1 MIGNIFLLLR
11 KYQGA
16 HLMWKTN
23 TGNLTIHIFQI
34 MLKDHKQLP
43 QAKGVWVFAHKY
55 VQYLCICHDSYLY
68 NYYIYII
75 MYHTYSGAK
84 TQAPVSQEAFRFVS
98 LQYRFLLPGTSFYLY
113 CNYTNVFFYIQ
124 ENLSCSCSS

>member
-1 MIGNIFLLLR
+1 M
-11 KYQGA
+11 
-16 HLMWKTN
+16 
-23 TGNLTIHIFQI
+23 

-55 VQYLCICHDSYLY
+55 VQYLCICNNNYLY

-98 LQYRFLLPGTSFYLY
+98 LKIQYRFPLHLFIFTAIIPMYSSIYKKTFLVLAPGTTEEFLYSFW
-113 CNYTNVFFYIQ
+113 N
-124 ENLSCSCSS
+124 